1 MRIFK
6 YLAILAV
13 VAEGQRKKNK
23 NKKKNG
29 KKVRA
34 TEATTTTSTASTT
47 TATTFSTV
55 AALSDLEKVI
65 SGSFQSSVA
74 GETIQ
79 IIVNGSDTLTI
90 LKKQGNV
97 ISGSETC
104 TASATAAASDTI
116 TCSVSGVGQ
125 YDNNT
130 GVITFNGVTWSRNG
144 AAEVTAGAAN
154 QTGNDANPSAG
165 TGLDCASILGK
176 FTDNSGNVMIITSE
190 TNAAAN
196 GGGTSGGQT
205 ASNRNTVI
213 TAVIQNSSGTVIGFD
228 SGTFTSPTVT
238 LSVAGAG
245 TYDGASCMIDWA
257 NGMADWVKQED
268 DLTEATT
275 TTVEPTTKS
284 VTTAGTAAIAADSAA
299 SATEQSFVGQFID
312 ETGNG
317 VEITRNPDGTF
328 TAIVRNADGQI
339 IGFENGTFNAA
350 DNSVTFS
357 GSLGKATADGAGNVT
372 FVDPATGNTINVSP
386 VTAAATATT
395 AQPGNGGAGAAPASN
410 NPGSGSNNGNGNS
423 NDPYY
428 TGGSNTYQAPAP
440 ANPSYNSP
448 APAPY
453 QAPASPT
460 YNAPASPSYNAP
472 APAYSGPSLGD
483 MYSGTATNYQS
494 GTGYVKGDPHIKI
507 SQPGQ
512 GTICYDI
519 EANAYNYVSLID
531 DEGIGFEINGKI
543 DHVKAGKNR
552 LAAIGIRTNAGVQI
566 KIEEEGVSVGTED
579 EFDMVHPWTDYSRM
593 NIEDVDIEI
602 VVPFGQSHH
611 NTVMIEL
618 DTGAQ
623 FRISKKY
630 GKDSMELEVLKDFGL
645 SPIVGGIFGQVIRP
659 KDYALIGSTLM
670 LEDPPRSIEG
680 IEYDEKDNCYRISQY
695 DLPTFLGHQ
704 ESEYAV
710 EDLFSGIKT
719 SWFNEVTLKF
729 MDFLGME
736 H

>member
-1 MRIFK
+1 
-6 YLAILAV
+6 
-13 VAEGQRKKNK
+13 
-23 NKKKNG
+23 
-29 KKVRA
+29 
-34 TEATTTTSTASTT
+34 
-47 TATTFSTV
+47 
-55 AALSDLEKVI
+55 
-65 SGSFQSSVA
+65 
-74 GETIQ
+74 
-79 IIVNGSDTLTI
+79 
-90 LKKQGNV
+90 
-97 ISGSETC
+97 
-104 TASATAAASDTI
+104 
-116 TCSVSGVGQ
+116 
-125 YDNNT
+125 
-130 GVITFNGVTWSRNG
+130 VTWSKNG
-144 AAEVTAGAAN
+144 VATAGAASEPEFGAGATATAGVSSDPAAA
-154 QTGNDANPSAG
+154 TGV
-165 TGLDCASILGK
+165 DCTSILGK

-190 TNAAAN
+190 ANAAAN

-205 ASNRNTVI
+205 ASSRNTAI
-213 TAVIQNSSGTVIGFD
+213 TAVIQNSAGTVIGFD
-228 SGTFTSPTVT
+228 SGTFASPTVT
-238 LSVAGAG
+238 LTVAGAG
-245 TYDGASCMIDWA
+245 TYDGTSCTIDWA

-284 VTTAGTAAIAADSAA
+284 ITTAGTVAIAADSAA
-299 SATEQSFVGQFID
+299 SATEESFIGNFID
-312 ETGNG
+312 ETGNA

-339 IGFENGTFNAA
+339 IGFENGTFDAT

-357 GSLGKATADGAGNVT
+357 GSLGKATAGADGVVT
-372 FVDPATGNTINVSP
+372 FVDPATGNVINVQP
-386 VTAAATATT
+386 VTTAAPVVAATPDTGAGGPAAA
-395 AQPGNGGAGAAPASN
+395 PVMN
-410 NPGSGSNNGNGNS
+410 NPTGTS

-440 ANPSYNSP
+440 ASPTYNAP

-453 QAPASPT
+453 Q
-460 YNAPASPSYNAP
+460 APASPSYNAP
-472 APAYSGPSLGD
+472 APAYTGPSLGD

-531 DEGIGFEINGKI
+531 DEGIGLEINGKI

-552 LAAIGIRTNAGVQI
+552 LAAIGIRTKAGVQI
-566 KIEEEGVSVGTED
+566 KIEEEGVSVGTD
-579 EFDMVHPWTDYSRM
+579 GEFDMVHPWTDYSRM

-602 VVPFGQSHH
+602 VVPFGQAHH
-611 NTVMIEL
+611 NTVMVEL

-680 IEYDEKDNCYRISQY
+680 VEYDEKDNCYRISPY

-704 ESEYAV
+704 ESEYGV
-710 EDLFSGIKT
+710 EDLFSGIQT
-719 SWFNEVTLKF
+719 SWFNEITLKF